1 MVGRRI
7 KLLRLFTHLLHVL
20 CLFAAFWLALW
31 LRFQS
36 GWFPIRDLPRLPSYA
51 GYAFLAAALWSLFSR
66 YYRVD
71 ERIWEGQ
78 SPGDWIGAVWRA
90 TLAALAAVS
99 LAVFFYRE
107 YSFSRV
113 MAGLFWGLHLS
124 LVLSSGFPLYLLR
137 RRLAQTSAPAR
148 LLVLGEGEFADNLA
162 GRLRAGGLAGGIP
175 VQCSPEDPSWKARL
189 DAGEFDEVLLAVP
202 LRHGARLAVLLEELR
217 HAHAPVRV
225 ALDLPA
231 GGFQELS
238 GVPVLDLAS
247 SPSDRLSYALVKRGF
262 DLAVATAALV
272 LGAPVAA
279 LVAVLVKWNSAG
291 PVFFAQERVGA
302 NGRPFRMYKFRTLP
316 VAPAGSR
323 ETEWSS
329 TATAD
334 AGRLGRWL
342 RRLRLDEWPQFWNVL
357 RGEMSVVGPRPERA
371 YFADGFRQ
379 VLQEY
384 GLRHRLKA
392 GITGWAQV
400 HGLTGD
406 TEVARRLEYDL
417 YYLRHWSL
425 ALDLRIL
432 LMTVRTLGQALRE

>member
-1 MVGRRI
+1 MLGRRI

-51 GYAFLAAALWSLFSR
+51 GYAFLAAAFWSLFSR

-71 ERIWEGQ
+71 GRIWEGQ
-78 SPGDWIGAVWRA
+78 NPVEWLGATWRA

-99 LAVFFYRE
+99 LAVFFYRD

-113 MAGLFWGLHLS
+113 MAGLFWGLHLA
-124 LVLSSGFPLYLLR
+124 LVLSSGIPLYWLR
-137 RRLAQTSAPAR
+137 RRLSRAAAPAR
-148 LLVLGEGEFADNLA
+148 LLVLGEGEFAGNLA
-162 GRLRAGGLAGGIP
+162 RCLRDGGLAGGIP
-175 VQCSPEDPSWKARL
+175 VLCSPEDVSWKARL
-189 DAGEFDEVLLAVP
+189 DAGEFEEVLVAVP
-202 LRHGARLAVLLEELR
+202 LQEGNHLAALLETLR

-231 GGFQELS
+231 GGFQELA

-247 SPSDRLSYALVKRGF
+247 SPSDSLSYSLIKRGF
-262 DLAVATAALV
+262 DLVVAAAALV
-272 LGAPVAA
+272 LGAPLAA
-279 LVAVLVKWNSAG
+279 LVALLVKWNSPG
-291 PVFFAQERVGA
+291 PVFFVQERVGA

-316 VAPAGSR
+316 VGPR
-323 ETEWSS
+323 EIEWSAT
-329 TATAD
+329 TAAE
-334 AGRLGRWL
+334 AGRLGSWL
-342 RRLRLDEWPQFWNVL
+342 RRLRADEWPQFWNVL
-357 RGEMSVVGPRPERA
+357 KGEMSVVGPRPERP
-371 YFADGFRQ
+371 YFATGFRE

-432 LMTVRTLGQALRE
+432 LMTVRLTLGQALGQ